1 MAPKTSFNAVAFC
14 RLSNVTK
21 KPSLKLCSVRFW
33 RHFFGVQ
40 FVNRMLMRKKRIGFI
55 GQSIFY
61 RMNRWSALIMYITA
75 IYLTQCSTFF
85 TIFFILSL
93 SFSVHWVKLWI
104 KPNGNIS
111 QRSRD
116 CRSNNWISMKKH
128 NLFVILK
135 YTYIIWNEDTLPA
148 SQWAIKWEKIK
159 LCSIIQ

>member
-1 MAPKTSFNAVAFC
+1 MRSMAPKTSFNAVAFC

-85 TIFFILSL
+85 TFFLFSLSL
-93 SFSVHWVKLWI
+93 FSTLSEALDKA
-104 KPNGNIS
+104 K
-111 QRSRD
+111 R
-116 CRSNNWISMKKH
+116 
-128 NLFVILK
+128 K
-135 YTYIIWNEDTLPA
+135 YQ
-148 SQWAIKWEKIK
+148 SKIK
-159 LCSIIQ
+159 RLQEQQLNQHEKA